1 MARDELE
8 TSYVWG
14 RDHRGLL
21 HPLRLVVGSD
31 GYIVCPTVPEGRISK
46 CYRVETPEGP
56 LCWWPVHDTAV
67 HLDDA
72 RAVWGGIRQGDA
84 WEVRDRSHLG
94 RLSAFDFGMRVGAG
108 PGGWSDMI
116 DRDTSSKLSD
126 HQCRTNAR
134 DLVTAKL
141 AFAWLRG
148 RALSTTSKGHS

>member
-1 MARDELE
+1 MARDEIE

-56 LCWWPVHDTAV
+56 LCWWPVQDCAV
-67 HLDDA
+67 QLGDA
-72 RAVWGGIRQGDA
+72 LAVWG
-84 WEVRDRSHLG
+84 RSSPEME
-94 RLSAFDFGMRVGAG
+94 SALDFGMRVGAG

-141 AFAWLRG
+141 AFAWLRD
-148 RALSTTSKGHS
+148 RALSTTSKGHR